1 MGLGKSRINWI
12 CTKWIFWDFFSNL
25 ALVVEFYSKW
35 IPFEQR
41 PGVVIL
47 CIFLKMELNPKWVLV
62 TFDCNM
68 KIQSVSQSIFT
79 TFCWACYSRT
89 LFLKLIIVIGP
100 FYTTPLLFYSC
111 FLYLTFACLGD
122 LMTARVIVED
132 PYIIIMDLF
141 HQKRSPIQMMVW
153 MPMDSLHLEA
163 VVSYIF

>member
-1 MGLGKSRINWI
+1 M
-12 CTKWIFWDFFSNL
+12 
-25 ALVVEFYSKW
+25 V
-35 IPFEQR
+35 
-41 PGVVIL
+41 
-47 CIFLKMELNPKWVLV
+47 
-62 TFDCNM
+62 
-68 KIQSVSQSIFT
+68 
-79 TFCWACYSRT
+79 
-89 LFLKLIIVIGP
+89 IIVIGP

-163 VVSYIF
+163 VVSNIFFYRGILQKTIRLRMHVLLSPSLAAATVPFGP